1 MTAGSQANQCPSH
14 CPLSCVVV
22 ARRFIDQNELISTE
36 ILANE
41 CLECIAMVLIALE
54 CNAAEGGQR

>member
-14 CPLSCVVV
+14 CPLSCV
-22 ARRFIDQNELISTE
+22 ILISTE
-36 ILANE
+36 VFANE
-41 CLECIAMVLIALE
+41 CLECIVMVLIALE

>member
-22 ARRFIDQNELISTE
+22 ARLFIDENKLISTE
-36 ILANE
+36 ILATE
-41 CLECIAMVLIALE
+41 CLECIVMVLIVLK